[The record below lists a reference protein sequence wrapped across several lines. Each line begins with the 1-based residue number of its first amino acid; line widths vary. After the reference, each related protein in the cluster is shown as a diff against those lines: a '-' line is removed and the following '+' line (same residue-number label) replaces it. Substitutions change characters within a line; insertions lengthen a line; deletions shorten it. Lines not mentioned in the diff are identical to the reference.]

1 MKLLVIGSG
10 MMGSAAAYD
19 MARQLSVQSVTLADS
34 DFKRAKDV
42 AARVNHITGDKKVK
56 AVQLDASS
64 ERAAAKVMKGHHG
77 ALSAVPYFLN
87 LALARAAIEARCHFA
102 DLGGNNTVV
111 RQELA
116 LASKAEK
123 RGVAIA
129 PDCGLS
135 PGMASILG
143 GELVRRLD
151 GRADALKLYVGGLP
165 DKPMPPFHYQLV
177 FSVEGLIN
185 EYVETARI
193 LRKGKLTLIEPLTEP
208 EEFHMVGFS
217 PLVAFHTSGGTSTL
231 PETFEGRVGECFEKT
246 LRYPG
251 HFDLL
256 CELKELGLFSSEKM
270 KVGNVEVAPRAV
282 MSKLFEGKFA
292 SKGPDVCIMRL
303 EAHES
308 VRVVLEHR
316 QLPFAHQLRE
326 PAAALF
332 GESRAGRVL
341 ERRDRVEERGRRPF
355 ELALQLLDVE
365 TVLVDGDLA
374 ELDLGRGQDL
384 ARPVVGRPLDEY
396 APTAGERI
404 QHEVERLQRAVG
416 HQHASRLD
424 RVPLGQPLP

>member
-1 MKLLVIGSG
+1 MKLLVIGAG

-19 MARQLSVQSVTLADS
+19 MARQSDVHSVTLADA
-34 DFKRAKDV
+34 DLKRARDV
-42 AARVNHITGDKKVK
+42 AARINRIHGERKVRPI
-56 AVQLDASS
+56 ALEAASQ
-64 ERAAAKVMKGHHG
+64 AAAARLMKGHNA

-87 LALARAAIEARCHFA
+87 LGLAKAALDARCHFA

-116 LASKAEK
+116 LSAKAEK

-165 DKPMPPFHYQLV
+165 EKPMPPFHYQLV

-185 EYVETARI
+185 EYVEPARI
-193 LRKGKLTLIEPLTEP
+193 LRRGKLTTIEALTEP
-208 EEFHMVGFS
+208 EEFHMNGFA

-251 HFDLL
+251 HYDLL
-256 CELKELGLFSSEKM
+256 CELKELGLFSGEKLRIGKSEI
-270 KVGNVEVAPRAV
+270 APRAL
-282 MSKLFEGKFA
+282 MSKIFEGKFA
-292 SKGPDVCIMRL
+292 GKGPDVCIMRL

-308 VRVVLEHR
+308 VRGPGVRGL
-316 QLPFAHQLRE
+316 L
-326 PAAALF
+326 
-332 GESRAGRVL
+332 GGRL
-341 ERRDRVEERGRRPF
+341 QGRIATF
-355 ELALQLLDVE
+355 
-365 TVLVDGDLA
+365 TLVDHYDPKTDMSAMMRTTAFPASIVVQMLA
-374 ELDLGRGQDL
+374 SGAISKRGAVLQECDVPAGL
-384 ARPVVGRPLDEY
+384 FLEEIAKRGIKIDY
-396 APTAGERI
+396 AI
-404 QHEVERLQRAVG
+404 H
-416 HQHASRLD
+416 
-424 RVPLGQPLP
+424 

>member
-19 MARQLSVQSVTLADS
+19 MARQEQVEAVTLADS
-34 DFKRAKDV
+34 DQRRAKEV
-42 AARVNHITGDKKVK
+42 AARVNKITGEKKVR
-56 AVQLDASS
+56 AVGLDASH
-64 ERAAAKVMKGHHG
+64 EKAAARLMRGHDA

-87 LALARAAIEARCHFA
+87 LGLAKAAVEARCHFA

-116 LASKAEK
+116 LSSKAEQ
-123 RGVAIA
+123 RGVAVA

-143 GELVRRLD
+143 GELVRRLG

-165 DKPMPPFHYQLV
+165 ERPMPPFHYQLV

-185 EYVETARI
+185 EYVEPARI
-193 LRKGKLTLIEPLTEP
+193 LRKGKLVTIEALTEP
-208 EEFHMVGFS
+208 EEFHMAGFS

-231 PETFEGRVGECFEKT
+231 PESFEGKVGECFEKT

-251 HFDLL
+251 HYDLL

-270 KVGNVEVAPRAV
+270 KIGKAEIAPRAV
-282 MSKLFEGKFA
+282 MSKVFEGKFA

-308 VRVVLEHR
+308 VRSPGVRGL
-316 QLPFAHQLRE
+316 L
-326 PAAALF
+326 
-332 GESRAGRVL
+332 GGRLKGQVAS
-341 ERRDRVEERGRRPF
+341 F
-355 ELALQLLDVE
+355 
-365 TVLVDGDLA
+365 TLVDHYDPKTDMSAMMRTTAIPASIVVQMLA
-374 ELDLGRGQDL
+374 SGAISKRGAVLQERDVPADMFL
-384 ARPVVGRPLDEY
+384 EEMAKRGIKIDY
-396 APTAGERI
+396 AME
-404 QHEVERLQRAVG
+404 
-416 HQHASRLD
+416 
-424 RVPLGQPLP
+424 

>member
-1 MKLLVIGSG
+1 MKLLVIGAG

-19 MARQLSVQSVTLADS
+19 MAKQLEVRSVTLADN
-34 DFKRAKDV
+34 DVKRAKDV
-42 AARVNHITGDKKVK
+42 AARVNHITGDKKVR
-56 AVQLDASS
+56 AVALDASS
-64 ERAAAKVMKGHHG
+64 EKAAAKLMKGHDG

-87 LALARAAIEARCHFA
+87 LGLARAAIEARCHFA

-116 LASKAEK
+116 LAAKAEK

-165 DKPMPPFHYQLV
+165 EKPMPPFHYQLV

-185 EYVETARI
+185 EYVEPARI
-193 LRKGKLTLIEPLTEP
+193 LRSGKLTVIEPLTEP
-208 EEFHMVGFS
+208 EEFHMPGFA

-251 HFDLL
+251 HYDLL

-270 KVGNVEVAPRAV
+270 RVNGTHVTPRAV
-282 MSKLFEGKFA
+282 MSKIFEGKFA

-308 VRVVLEHR
+308 VKAPGVRGLLGGKLKGRVASFTMVDHYDPKSDMSAMMRTTAFPASIVLQMLASDTIEKR
-316 QLPFAHQLRE
+316 GAVLQERDV
-326 PAAALF
+326 PAAEF
-332 GESRAGRVL
+332 L
-341 ERRDRVEERGRRPF
+341 EQMGKRGIRIDYAVE
-355 ELALQLLDVE
+355 
-365 TVLVDGDLA
+365 
-374 ELDLGRGQDL
+374 
-384 ARPVVGRPLDEY
+384 
-396 APTAGERI
+396 
-404 QHEVERLQRAVG
+404 
-416 HQHASRLD
+416 
-424 RVPLGQPLP
+424 